1 MKNSETKSLVSGLLV
16 MLFSVIAFVGISAA
30 MDKSSTPTAYAD
42 DYSSYSTT
50 APQTT
55 TTEYRTTI
63 TYIYTYPDTSTSI
76 GIYNGILR
84 YAVYHTQTVTILD
97 CKSNISEELEIPETI
112 NNMPVDRIGVGAF
125 SKCSELDSIILP
137 ESIEK
142 LSNLGYFN
150 SNLKKIVIKNPS
162 CEIYQHWDTIPDGTV
177 IYGYENSTAQQY
189 AQAFGKEFVI
199 FDGQSTGT
207 TPPVTTTPP
216 TTEIFGDIDGS
227 GIVDASDASI
237 ILAYYAYTSTGGT
250 ADLREFIKTM
260 E

>member
-55 TTEYRTTI
+55 TPTT
-63 TYIYTYPDTSTSI
+63 TTTRGTVI
-76 GIYNGILR
+76 GIYDGKIQ
-84 YAVYHTQTVTILD
+84 YMTYPTQTVEIMQ
-97 CKSNISEELEIPETI
+97 CNGNVSGELELPETI
-112 NNMPVDRIGVGAF
+112 KDMPVTSIRSNAF

-137 ESIEK
+137 ESVNNI
-142 LSNLGYFN
+142 SNNAFN

-162 CEIYQHWDTIPDGTV
+162 CKIYEHWDTIPDGTV

-189 AQAFGKEFVI
+189 AQTFGKEFVI

-227 GIVDASDASI
+227 GSVDASDASI